1 VQTRNPDLETDVVV
15 YEPVSDRVAR
25 RRASKALRDYAR
37 LHPPQRRIAWILA
50 NYPSRDGRLATMSAR
65 YPS

>member
-1 VQTRNPDLETDVVV
+1 VVV

-37 LHPPQRRIAWILA
+37 LPTPAANRLILA
-50 NYPSRDGRLATMSAR
+50 NYPSRDGRLANEVGPDNS
-65 YPS
+65 S